1 MSIIIITT
9 VRVLDEVLRI
19 HFFRKKVKKWTLIS
33 AVKTFVP
40 VIIVLISLKLNS
52 EHFLFL
58 SFGIY
63 SFLVVFTCIPRIFI
77 KSVGVPNLKVV
88 QNEFFH
94 QSIFSFASTSRR
106 SVDRV
111 LVYLFFNND
120 LAFSYNIIIQVAT
133 GSVLIFDKFLQI
145 LERQSYLVQS
155 AKRIVVGRVPF
166 AMISMVLALFI
177 IELDQRTQAIEGVT
191 ISVLMACVL
200 GWVLSVV
207 DRELEYN
214 WWQGRKIALLGSFVS
229 LSMSGIYL
237 LTVLA
242 MQNYDMLNI
251 QYVLLASV
259 ICMMNVYLFVWLK
272 SK

>member
-1 MSIIIITT
+1 M
-9 VRVLDEVLRI
+9 
-19 HFFRKKVKKWTLIS
+19 
-33 AVKTFVP
+33 
-40 VIIVLISLKLNS
+40 
-52 EHFLFL
+52 
-58 SFGIY
+58 
-63 SFLVVFTCIPRIFI
+63 FTCIPRIFI